1 MSKAAP
7 QHRASPL
14 ARVAFAFLL
23 SAALAAPT
31 GWAEAVAATRV
42 AGTISSAVP
51 GEQSVELVSTRLDY
65 STAPVQLAIQL
76 SPLDDAEIAPPA
88 ARGPLRIGV
97 HREVPPQFRGELA
110 PALAWRELAD
120 GTIVTS
126 ISLSS
131 PSAVSVRLGLVAKLP
146 EGGEIRFFDPARPTG
161 RRFPA
166 VVVDDFF
173 IGEDGEPEVLWS
185 PTVQGETIGLE
196 VMLPSREAAGSFS
209 LTLENIA
216 HRYRAMSSPATA
228 TNLQCNTHI
237 DVQCRRGSFPAGQ
250 EDAVARIE
258 FEAEGGSGLCSGTLL
273 NGVESRPYFL
283 TANHCVSTG
292 TVARTVAVTWF
303 YQYRSCGSSDLD
315 SRAVRVYGGADV
327 LATSEDQDS
336 SLLLLRTELP
346 PGLPLS
352 GWSAFT
358 LAQPKF
364 VHNISHPAGLDKK
377 YAAGRGRRIAED
389 VLEVVWSEGT
399 TEFGSS
405 GSGLF
410 DGEHLIG
417 VLAIG
422 EERCGPGTTDYFGA
436 FSDFYPQV
444 ARWLNP
450 ATQDDHGD
458 TRQDATRVGPN
469 STTQGNLEQGGD
481 VDYFGV
487 AVPSRGTVVVETT
500 GSTDTLGRLENA
512 AGRQI
517 ASDDDSGTGGNFRI
531 RRTRNPGTYYVR
543 VWGYDSSATGRYALR
558 ISHTPARPPTTAT
571 ATSSTP
577 LGDFNGDGRADVLLR
592 RTDNGRWFFYPMN
605 GRHVLPGQGGVALTS
620 NLAWAVAG
628 LGDFNGDRRDDVLL
642 RRNDGQWHYYPLSG
656 RRVLSGPGRV
666 PLTRDLA
673 WAVAGTGD
681 FNGDG
686 RDEVLLRR
694 TDNGSWHYYPLNGR
708 RVLPG
713 RGGVSLTKNRAWTV
727 AGIGDFNGDGRDDV
741 LMRRSDNGRWF
752 YYPMNGRQVLS
763 ERGGVP
769 LTNNRAWA
777 VAGIG
782 DFNRDGRDDVLMRH
796 RDGRWH
802 YYPMAGRAVRSGAGS
817 ANLTR
822 NVSIAVAGIGDLNGD
837 GRDDVLMRRANGT
850 WHYYPM
856 NGRRSLS
863 GAGGVPLTS
872 NLTWAVAGRRD

>member
-1 MSKAAP
+1 MSTK
-7 QHRASPL
+7 
-14 ARVAFAFLL
+14 
-23 SAALAAPT
+23 
-31 GWAEAVAATRV
+31 
-42 AGTISSAVP
+42 
-51 GEQSVELVSTRLDY
+51 LDY
-65 STAPVQLAIQL
+65 STAPVELAIQL

-97 HREVPPQFRGELA
+97 HREVPREFRGELA
-110 PALAWRELAD
+110 PALEWRELAD

-146 EGGEIRFFDPARPTG
+146 EGGEMRFFDPAHPTS

-166 VVVDDFF
+166 VAVDGFF

-209 LTLENIA
+209 LTLEKIA
-216 HRYRAMSSPATA
+216 HRYRAMSSPDSPDVAK
-228 TNLQCNTHI
+228 NLQCDTHI
-237 DVQCRRGSFPAGQ
+237 DVQCRRGSFPARQ
-250 EDAVARIE
+250 EDAVGLME
-258 FEAEGGSGLCSGTLL
+258 FETQGESYLCSGTLL
-273 NGVESRPYFL
+273 SSVATRPYFL
-283 TANHCVSTG
+283 TANHCVSTRS
-292 TVARTVAVTWF
+292 VARTVAVTWF
-303 YQYRSCGSSDLD
+303 YQYRSCGASDLD
-315 SRAVRVYGGADV
+315 ARRVSTDGGADL

-336 SLLLLRTELP
+336 TLLLLEGQLP
-346 PGLPLS
+346 AGLWLA
-352 GWSAFT
+352 GWSALT
-358 LAQPKF
+358 VTRPTA
-364 VHNISHPAGLDKK
+364 VHNISHPAGREKK
-377 YAAGRGRRIAED
+377 YAAGQARRLEED
-389 VLEVVWSEGT
+389 VLEVEWSEGT
-399 TEFGSS
+399 TELGSS

-410 DGEHLIG
+410 DGQFLIG
-417 VLAIG
+417 VLAG
-422 EERCGPGTTDYFGA
+422 GDESCGPGTTDYFGA

-458 TRQDATRVGPN
+458 TRQEATRVGPN

-481 VDYFGV
+481 VDYFRV
-487 AVPSRGTVVVETT
+487 AVPSRGTVTVETT
-500 GSTDTLGRLENA
+500 GSTDTLGYLENA
-512 AGRQI
+512 SGGRI
-517 ASDDDSGTGGNFRI
+517 ASNDDGGTGTNFRI
-531 RRTRNPGTYYVR
+531 RRTLDPRTYYVR
-543 VWGYDSSATGRYALR
+543 VQGFDSSTTGRYALR
-558 ISHTPARPPTTAT
+558 ISHTPARPPTTVT
-571 ATSSTP
+571 STSSRP

-592 RTDNGRWFFYPMN
+592 RTDNGRWYFYPMN
-605 GRHVLPGQGGVALTS
+605 GRRVLSGRGGVALTS

-628 LGDFNGDRRDDVLL
+628 IGDFNGDRRDDVLL

-694 TDNGSWHYYPLNGR
+694 TDNGRWYYYPLSGR
-708 RVLPG
+708 RVLSG
-713 RGGVSLTKNRAWTV
+713 RGGVSLTRNRAWTV

-741 LMRRSDNGRWF
+741 LMRRSDNGRWY
-752 YYPMNGRQVLS
+752 YYPMNGRRVLS
-763 ERGGVP
+763 GRGGVP
-769 LTNNRAWA
+769 LTDNRAWA

-796 RDGRWH
+796 SDGRWH
-802 YYPMAGRAVRSGAGS
+802 YYPMAGRTVRPGAGS

-822 NVSIAVAGIGDLNGD
+822 NVSIAVAGIGDMNRD

-872 NLTWAVAGRRD
+872 NLAWAVAGRQD